1 VAVCV
6 IATPPAV
13 AETVLDP
20 VTVEVNEPVAT
31 PLALVGAAGWAS
43 VFPDPLAARATVA
56 PLTGLPN
63 ASFAVTVI
71 VDVPLP
77 ARMDVGLALTVDCAA
92 DGGPAVTVT
101 VAVWVIETP
110 LMVAETVFVPAAVD
124 DSVPVA
130 TPLAPV
136 VPDGWAIVLPLPVAD
151 STTLAPLTGL
161 PLASRAVTVMRDV
174 VPPLDAAMLVGD
186 APTLDWDAD
195 TPSPGSPPPDA
206 LMQATLPVSV

>member
-1 VAVCV
+1 L
-6 IATPPAV
+6 
-13 AETVLDP
+13 EP

-31 PLALVGAAGWAS
+31 PLALVGAAGWVS
-43 VFPDPLAARATVA
+43 VFPDPLAARVTVA

-77 ARMDVGLALTVDCAA
+77 ARMDVGLALTVDWPA

-161 PLASRAVTVMRDV
+161 PFASRAVTVMSEV
-174 VPPLDAAMLVGD
+174 VPPFEAAMLVGD
-186 APTLDWDAD
+186 APTVDREAD
-195 TPSPGSPPPDA
+195 TPPSPPPLDA
-206 LMQATLPVSV
+206 FMQATLPVSV